1 MTFLIETFDKPNS
14 EALRLKV
21 RPSHLDYLDAN
32 VDLLLACGAKLS
44 DDGKTASG
52 GIYVVDLDNR
62 ESAELFIKADPF
74 YEAGLFSEIKIVRWR
89 QAYLNKQNTLDK
101 IK

>member
-14 EALRLKV
+14 QALRLQV
-21 RPSHLDYLDAN
+21 RESHLDYLDAN

-52 GIYVVDLDNR
+52 GIYLVDLDSR

-74 YEAGLFSEIKIVRWR
+74 YEAGLFSDIKIIRWR
-89 QAYLNKQNTLDK
+89 QAYLNRKNTL
-101 IK
+101 

>member
-74 YEAGLFSEIKIVRWR
+74 YEAGLFSDIKIVRWR

>member
-52 GIYVVDLDNR
+52 GIYLVDLDNR
-62 ESAELFIKADPF
+62 ESTELFIKADPF
-74 YEAGLFSEIKIVRWR
+74 YEAGLFSDIKIVRWR
-89 QAYLNKQNTLDK
+89 QAYLNRQNTL
-101 IK
+101 

>member
-14 EALRLKV
+14 QALRLQV
-21 RPSHLDYLDAN
+21 RESHLDYLDSN

-52 GIYVVDLDNR
+52 GIYLVDLDSR

-74 YEAGLFSEIKIVRWR
+74 YEAGLFSDIKIVRWR
-89 QAYLNKQNTLDK
+89 QAYLNRKNTL
-101 IK
+101 

>member
-32 VDLLLACGAKLS
+32 VGLLLACGAKLS

-74 YEAGLFSEIKIVRWR
+74 YEAGLFSDIKIVRWR
-89 QAYLNKQNTLDK
+89 QAYLNRKNTL
-101 IK
+101 

>member
-52 GIYVVDLDNR
+52 GIYIVDLDNR

>member
-74 YEAGLFSEIKIVRWR
+74 YEAGLFYDIKIVRWR
-89 QAYLNKQNTLDK
+89 QAYLNRKNTL
-101 IK
+101 

>member
-1 MTFLIETFDKPNS
+1 MTYLIETFDKPNS

-32 VDLLLACGAKLS
+32 VGLLLACGAKLS

-74 YEAGLFSEIKIVRWR
+74 YEAGLFSDIKIVRWR
-89 QAYLNKQNTLDK
+89 QAYLNRKNTL
-101 IK
+101 

>member
-1 MTFLIETFDKPNS
+1 MTFLIVTFDKPNS
-14 EALRLKV
+14 EALRLKF

-52 GIYVVDLDNR
+52 GIYIVDLDSR

-74 YEAGLFSEIKIVRWR
+74 YEAGLFSDIKIVRWR
-89 QAYLNKQNTLDK
+89 QAYLNRKNTL
-101 IK
+101 

>member
-1 MTFLIETFDKPNS
+1 MTFLIETFDNPDS
-14 EALRLKV
+14 QDLRLKV

-52 GIYVVDLDNR
+52 GIYLVDLDSR

-74 YEAGLFSEIKIVRWR
+74 YKAGLFADVKIVNWR
-89 QAYLNKQNTLDK
+89 QAYLNRKNTL
-101 IK
+101 